1 MSTDWKNLG
10 FEYLDTNGYAIARY
24 RDGKWSAPEFAAS
37 TTLEM
42 HVAANCLHY
51 GQACFEGL
59 KAFSHADGSVYLFRP
74 KLNAQRM
81 TRSAERICMVHP
93 PQALFIATCKLAI
106 ENNRDFVPPHGTG
119 ASLYV
124 RPLLIGTQATIGLS
138 PSQEYVFIV
147 MVTPV
152 GPYYKDG
159 FSPVKALIIDD
170 FDRAAPL
177 GTGQAKVAG
186 NYAAGMKP
194 GLIAKRQGFP
204 IALFTDAR
212 EHKYIDE
219 FGTSNFIGITP
230 AREYVTP
237 DSPAI
242 LQSITNLTLQD
253 IARSEGLDVH
263 SRQIAVEELADFSEV
278 GACGTAAIITPI
290 SSIQRGEQV
299 WTFGASNK
307 VGPVLSMLHEQLQA
321 IQYGEIADPGNWLV
335 PLAD

>member
-1 MSTDWKNLG
+1 MTTDWKSLG

-24 RDGKWSAPEFAAS
+24 RDGSWSAPEFLAS
-37 TTLEM
+37 RSLEM

-59 KAFSHADGSVYLFRP
+59 KVFSHADGNAFLFRP
-74 KLNAQRM
+74 QLNAQRM
-81 TRSAERICMVHP
+81 AGSAERVCMVAP
-93 PQALFIATCKLAI
+93 PQELFIETCKLAI
-106 ENNRDFVPPHGTG
+106 ENNREFVPPYGTG

-138 PSQEYVFIV
+138 PSEEYVFIV

-152 GPYYKDG
+152 GAYYKDG
-159 FSPVKALIIDD
+159 FSPVKALVVDD
-170 FDRAAPL
+170 YDRAAPQ

-194 GLIAKRQGFP
+194 GLIAKQKGFP
-204 IALFTDAR
+204 IALFTDAK

-219 FGTSNFIGITP
+219 FGTSNFIGITS

-242 LQSITNLTLQD
+242 LQSITNLTLQA
-253 IARSEGLDVH
+253 IAESEGYTVQ
-263 SRQIAVEELADFSEV
+263 SRPIALEELADFSEV

-290 SSIQRGEQV
+290 CSIQRDDQE
-299 WTFGASNK
+299 WTFGSANQA
-307 VGPVLSMLHEQLQA
+307 GPVLSMLLEKLQA
-321 IQYGEIADPGNWLV
+321 IQYGEIADPDDWLM
-335 PLAD
+335 PLAE